1 MSGAESKA
9 DADKLDRCVQAL
21 ERVGSAAEQ
30 LTGLIGKF
38 EVIIDAAGGVEGI
51 KEKIA
56 FVNAF
61 LPKSKK

>member
-1 MSGAESKA
+1 MSDA
-9 DADKLDRCVQAL
+9 DPIPEADKLDRCLQAL
-21 ERVGSAAEQ
+21 EHVGAAAKQ
-30 LTGLIGKF
+30 LTGLMGKA
-38 EVIIDAAGGVEGI
+38 EVLIDAAGGVEGI